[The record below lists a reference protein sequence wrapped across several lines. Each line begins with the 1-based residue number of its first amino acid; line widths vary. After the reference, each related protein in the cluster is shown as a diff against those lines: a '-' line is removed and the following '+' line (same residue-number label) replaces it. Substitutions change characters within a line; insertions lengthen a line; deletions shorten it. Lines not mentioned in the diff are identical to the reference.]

1 MIKEAFGK
9 GATTEAAIEAA
20 KAELGA
26 PWDADVQIEVLKTAS
41 KKILGLFG
49 GSLAEVRAYYEIPDA
64 PKKEDKPRKQAPK
77 KLEKP
82 VEAKKS
88 EQVKKSEPLKKR
100 EQPKKETVKKQE
112 EIKAAVKSEAPVVA
126 DVPVKE
132 KTVGETS
139 KKAESYIRS
148 ILEGMGV
155 SEIEISACEDD
166 EGVEVQL
173 NCGNDYGYVIGRRGE
188 TLDAIQ
194 YLTRLVIN
202 KGSDGY
208 KRVSIN
214 AGNYREK
221 REETLREL
229 AKKNASR
236 VRKYGRNVTL
246 DPMNPYERRIIHTTI
261 QEIEGVD
268 SHSVGSE
275 SDRRVVI
282 TLAEGFKAT
291 NPGRDNRR
299 SGRND
304 YHRRD
309 GYNNKKNVVT
319 EPARAPRSDSAG
331 SLYGKIEPKNK
342 EE

>member
-20 KAELGA
+20 KSELGA
-26 PWDADVQIEVLKTAS
+26 PWDADVQIEVLKTA
-41 KKILGLFG
+41 KKKTLGLFG
-49 GSLAEVRAYYEIPDA
+49 GSLAEVRAYYEAPDEVKKPAVKNKNQKPAKTEKKAEAKKPEAKKEAA
-64 PKKEDKPRKQAPK
+64 PKKDETPKQT
-77 KLEKP
+77 E
-82 VEAKKS
+82 
-88 EQVKKSEPLKKR
+88 R
-100 EQPKKETVKKQE
+100 TVGASS
-112 EIKAAVKSEAPVVA
+112 KAAEA
-126 DVPVKE
+126 
-132 KTVGETS
+132 
-139 KKAESYIRS
+139 YIKS

-155 SEIEISACEDD
+155 QDASISSSEDD
-166 EGVEVQL
+166 ESVYVQL
-173 NCGNDYGYVIGRRGE
+173 DCGNDYGYVIGRRGE

-202 KGSDGY
+202 KGKDNY

-229 AKKNASR
+229 AKKNAAR
-236 VRKYGRNVTL
+236 VKKYGRNVCL

-268 SHSVGSE
+268 SHSIGSE

-291 NPGRDNRR
+291 NPSNGRGRRGDYRRYDNRSR
-299 SGRND
+299 S
-304 YHRRD
+304 
-309 GYNNKKNVVT
+309 K
-319 EPARAPRSDSAG
+319 EQPAAPTRAPRSDLEG
-331 SLYGKIEPKNK
+331 SLYGKIEPKAK

>member
-20 KAELGA
+20 KNELGA
-26 PWDADVQIEVLKTAS
+26 PWDADVKVEVLKTA
-41 KKILGLFG
+41 KKKTLGLFG
-49 GSLAEVRAYYEIPDA
+49 GSPAEVRAYYEVPDEVKKPEQKPARTQRPAKTERKSEAKKPEAKKEAA
-64 PKKEDKPRKQAPK
+64 PKKQEPAKQ
-77 KLEKP
+77 
-82 VEAKKS
+82 
-88 EQVKKSEPLKKR
+88 
-100 EQPKKETVKKQE
+100 T
-112 EIKAAVKSEAPVVA
+112 
-126 DVPVKE
+126 E
-132 KTVGETS
+132 KTVGEAS
-139 KKAESYIRS
+139 KAAEAYIKG

-155 SEIEISACEDD
+155 KDAKITSCEDD
-166 EGVEVQL
+166 ESVYVQL
-173 NCGNDYGYVIGRRGE
+173 DCGNDYGYVIGRRGE

-202 KGSDGY
+202 KGKDNY

-229 AKKNASR
+229 AKKNAAR
-236 VRKYGRNVTL
+236 VKKYGRNVCL

-268 SHSVGSE
+268 SHSIGSE

-291 NPGRDNRR
+291 NPSNGRGRRGDYRRYDNR
-299 SGRND
+299 SQS
-304 YHRRD
+304 
-309 GYNNKKNVVT
+309 KEQQAPT
-319 EPARAPRSDSAG
+319 RAPRSDLEG
-331 SLYGKIEPKNK
+331 SLYGKIEPKAK

>member
-20 KAELGA
+20 KSELGA
-26 PWDADVQIEVLKTAS
+26 PWDADVQIEVLKTA
-41 KKILGLFG
+41 KKKTLGLFG
-49 GSLAEVRAYYEIPDA
+49 GSLAEVRAYYEAPDEVKKPAVKNQKSAKPEKKAEAKKPEAKKEAA
-64 PKKEDKPRKQAPK
+64 PKKDETPKQT
-77 KLEKP
+77 E
-82 VEAKKS
+82 
-88 EQVKKSEPLKKR
+88 R
-100 EQPKKETVKKQE
+100 TVGASS
-112 EIKAAVKSEAPVVA
+112 KAAEA
-126 DVPVKE
+126 
-132 KTVGETS
+132 
-139 KKAESYIRS
+139 YIKS

-155 SEIEISACEDD
+155 QDASISSSEDD
-166 EGVEVQL
+166 ESVYVQL
-173 NCGNDYGYVIGRRGE
+173 DCGNDYGYVIGRRGE

-202 KGSDGY
+202 KGKDNY

-229 AKKNASR
+229 AKKNAAR
-236 VRKYGRNVTL
+236 VKKYGRNVCL

-268 SHSVGSE
+268 SHSIGSE

-291 NPGRDNRR
+291 NPSNGRGRRGDYRRYDNRSR
-299 SGRND
+299 S
-304 YHRRD
+304 
-309 GYNNKKNVVT
+309 K
-319 EPARAPRSDSAG
+319 EQPAAPTRAPRSDLEG
-331 SLYGKIEPKNK
+331 SLYGKIEPKAK

>member
-20 KAELGA
+20 KSELGA
-26 PWDADVQIEVLKTAS
+26 PWDADVQIEVLKTA
-41 KKILGLFG
+41 KKKTLGLFG
-49 GSLAEVRAYYEIPDA
+49 GSLAEVRAYYEAPDEVKKPA
-64 PKKEDKPRKQAPK
+64 VKNPKPAKPEK
-77 KLEKP
+77 KA
-82 VEAKKS
+82 EAKKP
-88 EQVKKSEPLKKR
+88 EA
-100 EQPKKETVKKQE
+100 KKEAAPTKDETPKQTERTVGASS
-112 EIKAAVKSEAPVVA
+112 KAAEA
-126 DVPVKE
+126 
-132 KTVGETS
+132 
-139 KKAESYIRS
+139 YIKS

-155 SEIEISACEDD
+155 QDASISSSEDD
-166 EGVEVQL
+166 ESVYVQL
-173 NCGNDYGYVIGRRGE
+173 DCGNDYGYVIGRRGE

-202 KGSDGY
+202 KGKDNY

-229 AKKNASR
+229 AKKNAAR
-236 VRKYGRNVTL
+236 VKRYGRNVCL

-268 SHSVGSE
+268 SHSIGSE

-291 NPGRDNRR
+291 NPSNGRGRRGDYRRYDNRSR
-299 SGRND
+299 S
-304 YHRRD
+304 
-309 GYNNKKNVVT
+309 K
-319 EPARAPRSDSAG
+319 EQPAAPTRAPRSDLEG
-331 SLYGKIEPKNK
+331 SLYGKIEPKAK

>member
-9 GATTEAAIEAA
+9 GATTEEAVEAA
-20 KAELGA
+20 KVELNA
-26 PWDADVQIEVLKTAS
+26 PWDADVQIEVIKTAS

-49 GSLAEVRAYYEIPDA
+49 GSPAEVRAYYELPET
-64 PKKEDKPRKQAPK
+64 PKKEEKQKTQKKAEKPQENKKQEQIKKPEQPK
-77 KLEKP
+77 KT
-82 VEAKKS
+82 
-88 EQVKKSEPLKKR
+88 EQVKKP
-100 EQPKKETVKKQE
+100 
-112 EIKAAVKSEAPVVA
+112 EAPKPEVKA
-126 DVPVKE
+126 EAAKE
-132 KTVGETS
+132 KTVGEAS
-139 KKAESYIRS
+139 KKAESYIRA

-155 SEIEISACEDD
+155 GEIEISACEDD
-166 EGVEVQL
+166 EGVDVQL
-173 NCGNDYGYVIGRRGE
+173 DCGSDYGYIIGRRGE

-202 KGSDGY
+202 KGSEGY

-236 VRKYGRNVTL
+236 VRKYGRSVSL

-261 QEIEGVD
+261 QEIEGVE

-282 TLAEGFKAT
+282 TLAEGFKPT

-299 SGRND
+299 GRND
-304 YHRRD
+304 YRRKD
-309 GYNNKKNVVT
+309 GYNNKKANVS
-319 EPARAPRSDSAG
+319 EQPARAPRSDSAG
-331 SLYGKIEPKNK
+331 SLYGKIEPKAK

>member
-20 KAELGA
+20 KSELGA
-26 PWDADVQIEVLKTAS
+26 PWDADVQIEVLKTA
-41 KKILGLFG
+41 KKKTLGLFG
-49 GSLAEVRAYYEIPDA
+49 GSLAEVRAYYEAPDEVKKPAVKNQKPAKPEKKAEAKKPEAKKEAA
-64 PKKEDKPRKQAPK
+64 PKKDETPKQT
-77 KLEKP
+77 E
-82 VEAKKS
+82 
-88 EQVKKSEPLKKR
+88 R
-100 EQPKKETVKKQE
+100 TVGASS
-112 EIKAAVKSEAPVVA
+112 KAAEA
-126 DVPVKE
+126 
-132 KTVGETS
+132 
-139 KKAESYIRS
+139 YIKS

-155 SEIEISACEDD
+155 QDASFSSSEDD
-166 EGVEVQL
+166 ESVYVQL
-173 NCGNDYGYVIGRRGE
+173 DCGNDYGYVIGRRGE

-202 KGSDGY
+202 KGKDNY

-229 AKKNASR
+229 AKKNAAR
-236 VRKYGRNVTL
+236 VKKYGRNVCL

-268 SHSVGSE
+268 SHSIGSE

-291 NPGRDNRR
+291 NPSNGRGRRGDYRRYDNRSR
-299 SGRND
+299 S
-304 YHRRD
+304 
-309 GYNNKKNVVT
+309 K
-319 EPARAPRSDSAG
+319 EQPAAPTRAPRSDLEG
-331 SLYGKIEPKNK
+331 SLYGKIEPKAK

>member
-20 KAELGA
+20 KNELGA
-26 PWDADVQIEVLKTAS
+26 PWDADVNIEVLKTA
-41 KKILGLFG
+41 KKKTLGLFG
-49 GSLAEVRAYYEIPDA
+49 GSLAEVRAYYEIPDEVKKPEPKA
-64 PKKEDKPRKQAPK
+64 KKQKPAEAEKKETTKP
-77 KLEKP
+77 
-82 VEAKKS
+82 EAKK
-88 EQVKKSEPLKKR
+88 EAPAKKQEPV
-100 EQPKKETVKKQE
+100 KETVKTVGNAS
-112 EIKAAVKSEAPVVA
+112 KAAEA
-126 DVPVKE
+126 
-132 KTVGETS
+132 
-139 KKAESYIRS
+139 YIKS

-155 SEIEISACEDD
+155 EDAKISANEDD
-166 EGVEVQL
+166 ESVYVQL
-173 NCGNDYGYVIGRRGE
+173 DCGNDYGFVIGRRGE

-202 KGSDGY
+202 KGKDSY

-236 VRKYGRNVTL
+236 VKKYGRNVCL

-268 SHSVGSE
+268 SHSIGSE

-291 NPGRDNRR
+291 NLSGGRNRRGDYRRSDNR
-299 SGRND
+299 S
-304 YHRRD
+304 HS
-309 GYNNKKNVVT
+309 K
-319 EPARAPRSDSAG
+319 EPQQPTRAPRSDLEG
-331 SLYGKIEPKNK
+331 TLYGKIEPKNK

>member
-20 KAELGA
+20 KSELGA
-26 PWDADVQIEVLKTAS
+26 PWDADVQIEVLKTA
-41 KKILGLFG
+41 KKKTLGLFG
-49 GSLAEVRAYYEIPDA
+49 GSLAEVRAYYEAPDEVKKPAVKNQKLAKPEKKAEAKKPEAKKEAA
-64 PKKEDKPRKQAPK
+64 PKKDETPKQT
-77 KLEKP
+77 E
-82 VEAKKS
+82 
-88 EQVKKSEPLKKR
+88 R
-100 EQPKKETVKKQE
+100 TVGASS
-112 EIKAAVKSEAPVVA
+112 KAAEA
-126 DVPVKE
+126 
-132 KTVGETS
+132 
-139 KKAESYIRS
+139 YIKS

-155 SEIEISACEDD
+155 QDASISSSEDD
-166 EGVEVQL
+166 ESVYVQL
-173 NCGNDYGYVIGRRGE
+173 DCGNDYGYVIGRRGE

-202 KGSDGY
+202 KGKDNY

-229 AKKNASR
+229 AKKNAAR
-236 VRKYGRNVTL
+236 VKKYGRNVCL

-268 SHSVGSE
+268 SHSIGSE

-291 NPGRDNRR
+291 NPSNGRGRRGDYRRYDNRSR
-299 SGRND
+299 S
-304 YHRRD
+304 
-309 GYNNKKNVVT
+309 K
-319 EPARAPRSDSAG
+319 EQPAAPTRAPRSDLEG
-331 SLYGKIEPKNK
+331 SLYGKIEPKAK

>member
-9 GATTEAAIEAA
+9 GATTEAALEAA
-20 KAELGA
+20 KAELNA

-41 KKILGLFG
+41 KKIFGLFG
-49 GSLAEVRAYYEIPDA
+49 GSPAEVRAYYEIPEE
-64 PKKEDKPRKQAPK
+64 KKN
-77 KLEKP
+77 
-82 VEAKKS
+82 
-88 EQVKKSEPLKKR
+88 
-100 EQPKKETVKKQE
+100 QPKKEVRQQPKKQTAKKQPKADTVKQDSEKPAAKE
-112 EIKAAVKSEAPVVA
+112 EAAVESVP
-126 DVPVKE
+126 PVKE
-132 KTVGETS
+132 KVVGEAS
-139 KKAESYIRS
+139 KKAENYIRS

-155 SEIEISACEDD
+155 SEIEIEACEDD

-173 NCGNDYGYVIGRRGE
+173 NCGNDYGFIIGRRGE

-202 KGSDGY
+202 KDSEGY

-229 AKKNASR
+229 AKKNANR

-246 DPMNPYERRIIHTTI
+246 DPMNPYERRIIHTTV

-268 SHSVGSE
+268 SHSIGSE

-282 TLAEGFKAT
+282 SLAEGFKAT
-291 NPGRDNRR
+291 NPGRGGRG
-299 SGRND
+299 GRND

-309 GYNNKKNVVT
+309 GYSKKAPAAS

-331 SLYGKIEPKNK
+331 SLYGKIEPKIK

>member
-20 KAELGA
+20 KSELGA
-26 PWDADVQIEVLKTAS
+26 PWDADVQIEVLKTA
-41 KKILGLFG
+41 KKKTLGLFG
-49 GSLAEVRAYYEIPDA
+49 GSLAEVRAYYEAPDEVKKPAVKNQKPAKPEKKAEAKKPEAKKEAA
-64 PKKEDKPRKQAPK
+64 PKKDETPKQT
-77 KLEKP
+77 E
-82 VEAKKS
+82 
-88 EQVKKSEPLKKR
+88 R
-100 EQPKKETVKKQE
+100 TVGASS
-112 EIKAAVKSEAPVVA
+112 KAAEA
-126 DVPVKE
+126 
-132 KTVGETS
+132 
-139 KKAESYIRS
+139 YIQS

-155 SEIEISACEDD
+155 HDASISSSEDD
-166 EGVEVQL
+166 ESVYVQL
-173 NCGNDYGYVIGRRGE
+173 DCGNDYGYVIGRRGE

-202 KGSDGY
+202 KGKDNY

-229 AKKNASR
+229 AKKNAAR
-236 VRKYGRNVTL
+236 VKKYGRNVCL

-268 SHSVGSE
+268 SHSIGSE

-291 NPGRDNRR
+291 NPSNGRGRRGDYRRYDNRSR
-299 SGRND
+299 S
-304 YHRRD
+304 
-309 GYNNKKNVVT
+309 K
-319 EPARAPRSDSAG
+319 EQPAAPTRAPRSDLEG
-331 SLYGKIEPKNK
+331 SLYGKIEPKAK

>member
-20 KAELGA
+20 KSELGA
-26 PWDADVQIEVLKTAS
+26 PWDADVQIEVLKTA
-41 KKILGLFG
+41 KKKTLGLFG
-49 GSLAEVRAYYEIPDA
+49 GSLAEVRAYYEAPDEVKKPAVKNQKPAKPEKKAEAKKPEAKKEAA
-64 PKKEDKPRKQAPK
+64 PKKDETPK
-77 KLEKP
+77 LTERI
-82 VEAKKS
+82 VGAS
-88 EQVKKSEPLKKR
+88 S
-100 EQPKKETVKKQE
+100 
-112 EIKAAVKSEAPVVA
+112 KAAEA
-126 DVPVKE
+126 
-132 KTVGETS
+132 
-139 KKAESYIRS
+139 YIKS

-155 SEIEISACEDD
+155 QDASISSSEDD
-166 EGVEVQL
+166 ESVYVQL
-173 NCGNDYGYVIGRRGE
+173 DCGNDYGYVIGRRGE

-202 KGSDGY
+202 KGKDNY

-229 AKKNASR
+229 AKKNAAR
-236 VRKYGRNVTL
+236 VKKYGRNVCL

-268 SHSVGSE
+268 SHSIGSE

-291 NPGRDNRR
+291 NPSNGRGRRGDYRRYDNRSR
-299 SGRND
+299 S
-304 YHRRD
+304 
-309 GYNNKKNVVT
+309 K
-319 EPARAPRSDSAG
+319 EQPAAPTRAPRSDLEG
-331 SLYGKIEPKNK
+331 SLYGKIEPKAK

>member
-20 KAELGA
+20 KSELGA
-26 PWDADVQIEVLKTAS
+26 PWDADVQIEVLKTA
-41 KKILGLFG
+41 KKKTLGLFG
-49 GSLAEVRAYYEIPDA
+49 GSLAEVRAYYEAPDEVKKPAVKNQKPVKPEKKAEAKKPEAKKEAA
-64 PKKEDKPRKQAPK
+64 PKKDETPKQT
-77 KLEKP
+77 E
-82 VEAKKS
+82 
-88 EQVKKSEPLKKR
+88 R
-100 EQPKKETVKKQE
+100 TVGASS
-112 EIKAAVKSEAPVVA
+112 KAAEA
-126 DVPVKE
+126 
-132 KTVGETS
+132 
-139 KKAESYIRS
+139 YIKS

-155 SEIEISACEDD
+155 QDASISSSEDD
-166 EGVEVQL
+166 ESVYVQL
-173 NCGNDYGYVIGRRGE
+173 DCGNDYGYVIGRRGE

-202 KGSDGY
+202 KGKDNY

-229 AKKNASR
+229 AKKNAAR
-236 VRKYGRNVTL
+236 VKKYGRNVCL

-268 SHSVGSE
+268 SHSIGSE

-291 NPGRDNRR
+291 NPSNGRGRRGDYRRYDNRSR
-299 SGRND
+299 S
-304 YHRRD
+304 
-309 GYNNKKNVVT
+309 K
-319 EPARAPRSDSAG
+319 EQPAAPTRAPRSDLEG
-331 SLYGKIEPKNK
+331 SLYGKIEPKAK

>member
-20 KAELGA
+20 KSELGA
-26 PWDADVQIEVLKTAS
+26 PWDADVQIEVLKTA
-41 KKILGLFG
+41 KKKTLGLFG
-49 GSLAEVRAYYEIPDA
+49 GSLAEVRAYYEAPDEVKKPAVKNQKPAKPEKKTEAKKPEAKKEAA
-64 PKKEDKPRKQAPK
+64 PKKDETPKQT
-77 KLEKP
+77 E
-82 VEAKKS
+82 
-88 EQVKKSEPLKKR
+88 R
-100 EQPKKETVKKQE
+100 TVGASS
-112 EIKAAVKSEAPVVA
+112 KAAEA
-126 DVPVKE
+126 
-132 KTVGETS
+132 
-139 KKAESYIRS
+139 YIKS

-155 SEIEISACEDD
+155 QDASISSSEDD
-166 EGVEVQL
+166 ESVYVQL
-173 NCGNDYGYVIGRRGE
+173 DCGNDYGYVIGRRGE

-202 KGSDGY
+202 KGKDNY

-229 AKKNASR
+229 AKKNAAR
-236 VRKYGRNVTL
+236 VKKYGRNVCL

-268 SHSVGSE
+268 SHSIGSE

-291 NPGRDNRR
+291 NPSNGRGRRGDYRRYDNRSR
-299 SGRND
+299 S
-304 YHRRD
+304 
-309 GYNNKKNVVT
+309 K
-319 EPARAPRSDSAG
+319 EQPAAPTRAPRSDLEG
-331 SLYGKIEPKNK
+331 SLYGKIEPKAK

>member
-20 KAELGA
+20 KSELGA
-26 PWDADVQIEVLKTAS
+26 PWDADVQIEVLKTA
-41 KKILGLFG
+41 KKKTLGLFG
-49 GSLAEVRAYYEIPDA
+49 GSLAEVRAYYEAPDEVKKPAVKNQKPAKPEKKAEAKKPEAKKEAA
-64 PKKEDKPRKQAPK
+64 PKKDEAPK
-77 KLEKP
+77 QTE
-82 VEAKKS
+82 
-88 EQVKKSEPLKKR
+88 R
-100 EQPKKETVKKQE
+100 TVGASS
-112 EIKAAVKSEAPVVA
+112 KAAEA
-126 DVPVKE
+126 
-132 KTVGETS
+132 
-139 KKAESYIRS
+139 YIKS

-155 SEIEISACEDD
+155 QDASISSSEDD
-166 EGVEVQL
+166 ESVYVQL
-173 NCGNDYGYVIGRRGE
+173 DCGNDYGYVIGRRGE

-202 KGSDGY
+202 KGKDNY

-229 AKKNASR
+229 AKKNAAR
-236 VRKYGRNVTL
+236 VKKYGRNVCL

-268 SHSVGSE
+268 SHSIGSE

-291 NPGRDNRR
+291 NPSNGRGRRGDYRRYDNRSR
-299 SGRND
+299 S
-304 YHRRD
+304 
-309 GYNNKKNVVT
+309 K
-319 EPARAPRSDSAG
+319 EQPAAPTRAPRSDLEG
-331 SLYGKIEPKNK
+331 SLYGKIEPKAK

>member
-9 GATTEAAIEAA
+9 GATTDAAVEAA

-26 PWDADVQIEVLKTAS
+26 PWDADVQIEVIKTAS

-64 PKKEDKPRKQAPK
+64 PKKEDKPKKQAPK
-77 KLEKP
+77 KAEKP
-82 VEAKKS
+82 QETKKPEQAKKPEQPKKTT
-88 EQVKKSEPLKKR
+88 EQVKKSEA
-100 EQPKKETVKKQE
+100 PKPQAKEE
-112 EIKAAVKSEAPVVA
+112 APAAAVEA
-126 DVPVKE
+126 PVKE
-132 KTVGETS
+132 KTVGEAS
-139 KKAESYIRS
+139 KKAESYIRA

-155 SEIEISACEDD
+155 GEIEISACEDD

-173 NCGNDYGYVIGRRGE
+173 NCGSDYGYVIGRRGE

-202 KGSDGY
+202 KGNDGY

-236 VRKYGRNVTL
+236 VKKYGRNVTL

-268 SHSVGSE
+268 SHSIGSE

-299 SGRND
+299 GRND

-309 GYNNKKNVVT
+309 GYNNKKATVT
-319 EPARAPRSDSAG
+319 EPTRAPRSDSAG
-331 SLYGKIEPKNK
+331 SLYGKIEPKSK

>member
-20 KAELGA
+20 KSELGA
-26 PWDADVQIEVLKTAS
+26 PWDADVQIEVLKTA
-41 KKILGLFG
+41 KKKTLGLFG
-49 GSLAEVRAYYEIPDA
+49 GSLAEVRAYYEALDEVKKPAVKNQKPAKPEKKAEAKKPEAKKEAA
-64 PKKEDKPRKQAPK
+64 PKKDETPKQT
-77 KLEKP
+77 E
-82 VEAKKS
+82 
-88 EQVKKSEPLKKR
+88 R
-100 EQPKKETVKKQE
+100 TVGASS
-112 EIKAAVKSEAPVVA
+112 KAAEA
-126 DVPVKE
+126 
-132 KTVGETS
+132 
-139 KKAESYIRS
+139 YIKS

-155 SEIEISACEDD
+155 QDASISSSEDD
-166 EGVEVQL
+166 ESVYVQL
-173 NCGNDYGYVIGRRGE
+173 DCGNDYGYVIGRRGE

-202 KGSDGY
+202 KGKDNY

-229 AKKNASR
+229 AKKNAAR
-236 VRKYGRNVTL
+236 VKKYGRNVCL

-268 SHSVGSE
+268 SHSIGSE

-291 NPGRDNRR
+291 NPSNGRGRRGDYRRYDNRSR
-299 SGRND
+299 S
-304 YHRRD
+304 
-309 GYNNKKNVVT
+309 K
-319 EPARAPRSDSAG
+319 EQPAAPTRAPRSDLEG
-331 SLYGKIEPKNK
+331 SLYGKIEPKAK

>member
-20 KAELGA
+20 KSELGA
-26 PWDADVQIEVLKTAS
+26 PWDADVQIEVLKTA
-41 KKILGLFG
+41 KKKTLGLFG
-49 GSLAEVRAYYEIPDA
+49 GSLAEVRAYYEAPDEVKKPAVKNQKPAKPEKKTEAKKPEAKKEAA
-64 PKKEDKPRKQAPK
+64 PKKDETPKQT
-77 KLEKP
+77 E
-82 VEAKKS
+82 
-88 EQVKKSEPLKKR
+88 R
-100 EQPKKETVKKQE
+100 TVGASS
-112 EIKAAVKSEAPVVA
+112 KAAEA
-126 DVPVKE
+126 
-132 KTVGETS
+132 
-139 KKAESYIRS
+139 YIKS

-155 SEIEISACEDD
+155 QDASISSSEDD
-166 EGVEVQL
+166 ESVYVQL
-173 NCGNDYGYVIGRRGE
+173 DCGNDYGYVIGRRGE

-202 KGSDGY
+202 KGKDNY

-229 AKKNASR
+229 AKKNAAR
-236 VRKYGRNVTL
+236 VKKYGRNVCL

-268 SHSVGSE
+268 SHSIGSE

-282 TLAEGFKAT
+282 TLAEDFKAT
-291 NPGRDNRR
+291 NPSNGRGRRGDYRRYDNRSR
-299 SGRND
+299 S
-304 YHRRD
+304 
-309 GYNNKKNVVT
+309 K
-319 EPARAPRSDSAG
+319 EQPAAPTRAPRSDLEG
-331 SLYGKIEPKNK
+331 SLYGKIEPKAK

>member
-1 MIKEAFGK
+1 LIKEAFGK

-20 KAELGA
+20 KSELGA
-26 PWDADVQIEVLKTAS
+26 PWDADVQIEVLKTA
-41 KKILGLFG
+41 KKKTLGLFG
-49 GSLAEVRAYYEIPDA
+49 GSLAEVRAYYEAPDEVKKPAVKNQKPAKPEKKAEAKKPEAKKEAA
-64 PKKEDKPRKQAPK
+64 PKKDETPKQT
-77 KLEKP
+77 E
-82 VEAKKS
+82 
-88 EQVKKSEPLKKR
+88 R
-100 EQPKKETVKKQE
+100 TVGASS
-112 EIKAAVKSEAPVVA
+112 KAAEA
-126 DVPVKE
+126 
-132 KTVGETS
+132 
-139 KKAESYIRS
+139 YIKS

-155 SEIEISACEDD
+155 QDASISSSEDD
-166 EGVEVQL
+166 ESVYVQL
-173 NCGNDYGYVIGRRGE
+173 DCGNDYGYVIGRRGE

-202 KGSDGY
+202 KGKDNY

-229 AKKNASR
+229 AKKNAAR
-236 VRKYGRNVTL
+236 VKKYGRNVCL

-268 SHSVGSE
+268 SHSIGSE

-291 NPGRDNRR
+291 NPSNGRGRRGDYRRYDNRSR
-299 SGRND
+299 S
-304 YHRRD
+304 
-309 GYNNKKNVVT
+309 K
-319 EPARAPRSDSAG
+319 EQPAAPTRAPRSDLEG
-331 SLYGKIEPKNK
+331 SLYGKIEPKAK

>member
-20 KAELGA
+20 KSELGA
-26 PWDADVQIEVLKTAS
+26 PWDADVQIEVLKTA
-41 KKILGLFG
+41 KKKTLGLFG
-49 GSLAEVRAYYEIPDA
+49 GSLAEVRAYYEAPDEVKKPAVKNQKPAKPEKKAEAKKPEAKKEAA
-64 PKKEDKPRKQAPK
+64 PKKDETPKQT
-77 KLEKP
+77 E
-82 VEAKKS
+82 
-88 EQVKKSEPLKKR
+88 R
-100 EQPKKETVKKQE
+100 TVGASS
-112 EIKAAVKSEAPVVA
+112 KAAEA
-126 DVPVKE
+126 
-132 KTVGETS
+132 
-139 KKAESYIRS
+139 YIKS

-155 SEIEISACEDD
+155 QDASISSSEDD
-166 EGVEVQL
+166 ESVYVQL
-173 NCGNDYGYVIGRRGE
+173 DCGNDYGYVIGRRGE

-202 KGSDGY
+202 KGKDNY

-229 AKKNASR
+229 AKKNAAR
-236 VRKYGRNVTL
+236 VKKYGRNVCL

-268 SHSVGSE
+268 SHSIGSE

-291 NPGRDNRR
+291 NPSNGRGRRGDYRRYDNRSR
-299 SGRND
+299 S
-304 YHRRD
+304 
-309 GYNNKKNVVT
+309 K
-319 EPARAPRSDSAG
+319 EQPAAPTRAPRSDLEG
-331 SLYGKIEPKNK
+331 SLYGKIGPKAK